1 MVESFYTFLASWP
14 IRLLAL
20 LADAS
25 ILIAVGKWL
34 WGRTWKTFK
43 LETTGKTYKVRR
55 KDFNVQAVTNGVA
68 KDENN
73 THLPEHIRNEIIQVT
88 KNPLKIVSK

>member
-1 MVESFYTFLASWP
+1 MSQTINSLLSSWP
-14 IRLLAL
+14 IHLLAF

-68 KDENN
+68 RDQNT
-73 THLPEHIRNEIIQVT
+73 THLPENIRNEIIQVT
-88 KNPLKIVSK
+88 ENPLKILS